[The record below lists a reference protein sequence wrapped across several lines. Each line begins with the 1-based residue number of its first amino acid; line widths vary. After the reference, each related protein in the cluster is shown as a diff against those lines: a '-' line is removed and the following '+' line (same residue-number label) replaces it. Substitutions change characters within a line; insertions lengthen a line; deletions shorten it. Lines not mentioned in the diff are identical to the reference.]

1 MPSVYTVTIKGSALK
16 VLRKLPKLIAK
27 QISGYINGLSANP
40 RPAGCKKLKGTNSL
54 YRVRSGDFRIVYEI
68 HDAKLIVLVVK
79 VGHRKDVY
87 QF

>member
-16 VLRKLPKLIAK
+16 ALHKLPKLAAM
-27 QISGYINGLSANP
+27 QISGCINGLSANP
-40 RPAGCKKLKGTNSL
+40 RPVGCKKLKGPNNL

-68 HDAKLIVLVVK
+68 HDGRLIVLVVK

-87 QF
+87 Q